1 MSTFIVRLF
10 ESEGAGIRG
19 RVRHVGSGEEALFA
33 SREEL
38 LAFFEAMNL
47 VRTSAS
53 APADPAEGSP
63 RHAAS
68 EIRTRGPGGRA
79 EKGEKP

>member
-33 SREEL
+33 SKEEL
-38 LAFFEAMNL
+38 VAFFEAMNF
-47 VRTSAS
+47 VRTASAS
-53 APADPAEGSP
+53 ARQGSGARSSTP
-63 RHAAS
+63 KV
-68 EIRTRGPGGRA
+68 ILTPQGPGPVP
-79 EKGEKP
+79 EK